1 MTVVTPPAPNSDA
14 PMAGCAATAAA
25 EEGPQP
31 ERKSERTL
39 GVTNDQKRFAM
50 PATYNSVH
58 ILFDPRTAW
67 RPLTLLSWLIFLSSS
82 LPFLLTTAFPKW
94 VTVVHFFFWRLM
106 YNLGLGWV
114 LWKQSNG
121 RWFEKQCE
129 GLFANATLRRLI
141 EECVVFRDPSI
152 AKYKIA
158 DYPLEY
164 NAWMVFRLLV
174 NIILGADLVTYLTFT
189 YVYWDI
195 PSTIGYLDVLLYL
208 FGCGLS
214 LFGLWSKADAHRVLG
229 EYAWYWGDFF
239 FLLDS
244 DELVFDGIFQM
255 FPHPMYTVGYCFYY
269 GYAMICHSYTVLY
282 VSIAAHICQMLFLVG
297 IENPHI
303 QKTYSTIS
311 EPTEADQLRDQRLYD
326 EVDGFF
332 SKQRKDAIY
341 VFHLELFRTSDIFTL
356 VIFGYVAIFAFLGL
370 PAHFHTTHAA
380 LWRLVHLVLLTT
392 LYFQGTQ
399 QKWTHTYERYGWSKR
414 DAFDTWKRIYN
425 LVLGCNHLTFWIFA
439 YSHMRFKS
447 PDLDWGLY
455 SLQILAGLALVALN
469 IWTSLETWNVLGSF
483 GFFYGDFFVENIP
496 TKLEYHG
503 IYRYLNNPESVLG
516 TAHYYGLALL
526 CSSWEAAAFAMC
538 HHLYITLV
546 AYFVERP
553 HMQRVYGAAI
563 RPDGGITMEVK
574 KKIREGTKTAKQLP
588 EKTRDKLKRSTE
600 LMVEKTVQLYRKTTS
615 TGNISGLHDK
625 HN

>member
-1 MTVVTPPAPNSDA
+1 MRGALRQRHPPTPHRRVRRLPRPLHCEVQDRRLPARVQRMDGVPAPREHHPRRRPRDV
-14 PMAGCAATAAA
+14 PHLHLRLLGYPLHHRVPGCAVV
-25 EEGPQP
+25 PVRLRP
-31 ERKSERTL
+31 EPLRALVQGRRPPRPG
-39 GVTNDQKRFAM
+39 GV
-50 PATYNSVH
+50 
-58 ILFDPRTAW
+58 
-67 RPLTLLSWLIFLSSS
+67 
-82 LPFLLTTAFPKW
+82 
-94 VTVVHFFFWRLM
+94 RL
-106 YNLGLGWV
+106 
-114 LWKQSNG
+114 
-121 RWFEKQCE
+121 
-129 GLFANATLRRLI
+129 
-141 EECVVFRDPSI
+141 
-152 AKYKIA
+152 
-158 DYPLEY
+158 
-164 NAWMVFRLLV
+164 
-174 NIILGADLVTYLTFT
+174 
-189 YVYWDI
+189 
-195 PSTIGYLDVLLYL
+195 
-208 FGCGLS
+208 
-214 LFGLWSKADAHRVLG
+214 VLG
-229 EYAWYWGDFF
+229 G
-239 FLLDS
+239 LLLPAGQRRAGVRRNLPD
-244 DELVFDGIFQM
+244 V
-255 FPHPMYTVGYCFYY
+255 PPPMYTVGYCFYY

-414 DAFDTWKRIYN
+414 DAFDAWKRIYN

-615 TGNISGLHDK
+615 SGNISGLHDK